1 LLNCSKLGF
10 KTPQQLYKITNG
22 QTKGLRASLSEKI
35 KKIYP
40 KVNLNWLDAGVG
52 EPSVENEKSTEIEGL
67 KAELELQKV
76 KYENIILK
84 ITATKEQKGLL
95 GIS

>member
-1 LLNCSKLGF
+1 MLAL
-10 KTPQQLYKITNG
+10 
-22 QTKGLRASLSEKI
+22 EK
-35 KKIYP
+35 
-40 KVNLNWLDAGVG
+40 
-52 EPSVENEKSTEIEGL
+52 PSVENEKSTEIEGL